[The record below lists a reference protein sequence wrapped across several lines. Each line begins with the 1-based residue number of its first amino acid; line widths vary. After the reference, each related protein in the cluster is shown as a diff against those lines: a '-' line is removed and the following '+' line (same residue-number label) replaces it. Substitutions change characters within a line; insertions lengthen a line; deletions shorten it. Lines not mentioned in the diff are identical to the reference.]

1 MIPHDSVYLGV
12 DVGGTKVAAGLVTSR
27 GEILSKVRV
36 PMMSRED
43 GAAGLRAVEKAI
55 DAAFAAAPARKDS
68 VAGIGII
75 SPGPVDPLQG
85 LVVNPGNLPCWRN
98 YPLVAEITK
107 SRGLP
112 TVLDNDANAAALAE
126 AQWGA
131 AAGYSSVFYVT
142 IGTGIG
148 TGIVL
153 NGSIYHGRTG
163 AAGEGGHVS
172 IDYHGPLCPCG
183 KRGCIEVLTAGPA
196 VARRAR
202 ARLEAGGVETTTLL
216 TLAGGNPLAVTAE
229 LVATAWRDGDPLATT
244 ILEETSD
251 LLAIWLGNMIDLF
264 DPEVIVVGGGMSEL
278 IVGWS
283 GRIRQ
288 QIPKWTVNSRCGETP
303 FVRAQYG
310 EDSGIVGAAA
320 LCASVK
326 ATCRRPCFSS

>member
-55 DAAFAAAPARKDS
+55 DAAFAAEPARKDS

-283 GRIRQ
+283 ERIRQ

-326 ATCRRPCFSS
+326 AT

>member
-1 MIPHDSVYLGV
+1 MKPTESLYLGV

-27 GEILSKVRV
+27 GEILSKVRM
-36 PMMSRED
+36 PMTSHED
-43 GAAGLRAVEKAI
+43 AAAGLLAVERAI
-55 DAAFAAAPARKDS
+55 DAAFAAEPARKAS
-68 VAGIGII
+68 VAGIGIV
-75 SPGPVDPLQG
+75 SPGPVDPVQG
-85 LVVNPGNLPCWRN
+85 IVVNPGNLPCWRN
-98 YPLVAEITK
+98 YPLVAEIKK
-107 SRGLP
+107 SLGLP
-112 TVLDNDANAAALAE
+112 TILDNDANAAALAE

-202 ARLEAGGVETTTLL
+202 ERLEAGGVETGTLL
-216 TLAGGNPLAVTAE
+216 TLAGGDPAAVTAE
-229 LVATAWRDGDPLATT
+229 IVAKAWLDGDPLATA
-244 ILEETSD
+244 ILAETAD
-251 LLAIWLGNMIDLF
+251 LFAIWLGNMIDLF
-264 DPEVIVVGGGMSEL
+264 DPDVIVVGGGMSEL
-278 IVGWS
+278 IAGWFEP
-283 GRIRQ
+283 IRQ
-288 QIPKWTVNSRCGETP
+288 QIPKWSVNSRWSEIP
-303 FVRAQYG
+303 FLRARYG

-320 LCASVK
+320 LCASVE
-326 ATCRRPCFSS
+326 AT

>member
-326 ATCRRPCFSS
+326 AT

>member
-1 MIPHDSVYLGV
+1 
-12 DVGGTKVAAGLVTSR
+12 
-27 GEILSKVRV
+27 
-36 PMMSRED
+36 MMSRED

-229 LVATAWRDGDPLATT
+229 LVATAWRGGDPLATT

-326 ATCRRPCFSS
+326 AT